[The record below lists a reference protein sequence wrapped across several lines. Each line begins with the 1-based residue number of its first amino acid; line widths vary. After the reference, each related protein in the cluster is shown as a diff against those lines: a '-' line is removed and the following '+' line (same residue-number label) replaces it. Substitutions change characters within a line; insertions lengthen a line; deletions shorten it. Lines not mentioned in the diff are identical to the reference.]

1 MTEIKPVPERIVK
14 RKTIVYRTLVD
25 PTVVKITG
33 EKIKERLFV
42 RFGFLTP
49 KPEEVQYVS
58 VDKYY
63 EPYIV
68 VSGRYSIDYY
78 RKRVYPVEV
87 DGDVREVILLK
98 QIFKPV
104 PPKEPAKKAC
114 KAIRLVGEERMFY
127 EDTAYLILDRKG
139 REVAP
144 EQVPQAPSEEE
155 PDTILTEFGEKIGK
169 LEIPADME
177 VGVVRSKIVKRPS
190 DVERVVEELF
200 EVSERVII
208 YTPIYNVSFQ
218 NMKTGGVK
226 ALKIDGI
233 TAKVIS

>member
-1 MTEIKPVPERIVK
+1 MAEIKPVPERIVS
-14 RKTIVYRTLVD
+14 RKAIVYRTLVD
-25 PTVVKITG
+25 PTVAKITG
-33 EKIKERLFV
+33 EKMKDTLFV
-42 RFGFLTP
+42 KFGFLRP
-49 KPEEVQYVS
+49 KSEEVQCVS

-63 EPYIV
+63 EPYMV
-68 VSGRYSIDYY
+68 VSGKYSIDYY
-78 RKRVYPVEV
+78 RRRVYTVEV

-98 QIFKPV
+98 QSFKPL
-104 PPKEPAKKAC
+104 PPKKAAKRAGKVV
-114 KAIRLVGEERMFY
+114 RLVGEERLFY
-127 EDTAYLILDRKG
+127 QDEAYLILDRKG

-155 PDTILTEFGEKIGK
+155 PDKILAEFDERIGK

-177 VGVVRSKIVKRPS
+177 VGIIRSKIVRRPS
-190 DVERVVEELF
+190 DIERVVEELF

-208 YTPIYNVSFQ
+208 YTPIYEVSFQ
-218 NMKTGGVK
+218 NTRAGEVK

>member
-1 MTEIKPVPERIVK
+1 MAEMKPVPERIVK
-14 RKTIVYRTLVD
+14 RKTIVYKTLVD

-33 EKIKERLFV
+33 EKVKHRVFL

-58 VDKYY
+58 MDKYY

-68 VSGRYSIDYY
+68 VSGKYSIDYY
-78 RKRVYPVEV
+78 RKRVYTVEV
-87 DGDVREVILLK
+87 DGDVQEVTLLK
-98 QIFKPV
+98 QTFKPV
-104 PPKEPAKKAC
+104 PPKKAAKKAY
-114 KAIRLVGEERMFY
+114 KVIRLVGEERLFF
-127 EDTAYLILDRKG
+127 EDAAYLILDKKG

-155 PDTILTEFGEKIGK
+155 PDKILTEFGEKIKK
-169 LEIPADME
+169 LEIPADTE
-177 VGVVRSKIVKRPS
+177 VGLIRSRIMKRPS
-190 DVERVVEELF
+190 DIERVVEELF
-200 EVSERVII
+200 EVSERAII
-208 YTPIYNVSFQ
+208 YAPIYEVGFQ
-218 NMKTGGVK
+218 NIKTGDVK